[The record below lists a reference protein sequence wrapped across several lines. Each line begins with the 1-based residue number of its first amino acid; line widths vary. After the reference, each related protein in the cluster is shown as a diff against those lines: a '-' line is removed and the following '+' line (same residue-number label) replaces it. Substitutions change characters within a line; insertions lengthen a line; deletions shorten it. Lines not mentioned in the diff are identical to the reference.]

1 MAANHDHLML
11 KPEEIVEVLKNRWA
25 RLKGKESEEINI
37 DEIPEE
43 EINEMI
49 INNEFEKF
57 LEVFDKV
64 FSEEEEED
72 DCEDGILADIC
83 SKVAEKIKNRLANAD
98 KSELLK
104 FFFNFIKKI
113 FIDKKSTPDGKN

>member
-57 LEVFDKV
+57 LEVFHKV
-64 FSEEEEED
+64 FSEEEEN

>member
-25 RLKGKESEEINI
+25 KLKGKESEEINI

-64 FSEEEEED
+64 FPEEEEN
-72 DCEDGILADIC
+72 DCEDRILADIC

>member
-11 KPEEIVEVLKNRWA
+11 KPEEIAQVLKNRWA
-25 RLKGKESEEINI
+25 KLRGKEGEEVSI

-64 FSEEEEED
+64 FSDEEEEN
-72 DCEDGILADIC
+72 DCEGGVIRDIC
-83 SKVAEKIKNRLANAD
+83 TRVAERIKFRLVNAD

-104 FFFNFIKKI
+104 FFFNLI